1 MKTLDK
7 FLMFV
12 YLLVLTAF
20 FGIILLIPFG
30 YIQRDY
36 VEMIVNNL
44 FDRPYYALIS
54 VAFILLNIKLLI
66 SLVIGGRRVAGVI
79 KYTEGG
85 MINITNE
92 TIKSMALKTA
102 SQSRGIRDINV
113 MVKPGKENIDI
124 MIKGNIMPDINV
136 TETIKEIQQNVKTYI
151 ETIAEIPVG
160 EVKVVITDVA
170 AANKLRLS

>member
-20 FGIILLIPFG
+20 FGSIILIPFG
-30 YIQRDY
+30 YIPRDY
-36 VEMIVNNL
+36 VERIVNNL
-44 FDRPYYALIS
+44 FETSYFALIAA
-54 VAFILLNIKLLI
+54 AFILLNIKLLI
-66 SLVIGGRRVAGVI
+66 SLVAGERRGAGVI

-92 TIKSMALKTA
+92 TIKSMAIKTA

-113 MVKPGKENIDI
+113 MVKPGKDNIDI

-136 TETIKEIQQNVKTYI
+136 TETVKEIQQNVKTYI

-160 EVKVVITDVA
+160 EVKVIITDVA
-170 AANKLRLS
+170 AGNKLRLS